1 MRWLYCWKRRDFLST
16 RQNFYFGVTH
26 CENSEVQIAVF
37 SKWNVLRKWKLV
49 QRFFFVY
56 LQPSVNKNSWNFAQF
71 WLYNLMT
78 SLWRHIIFATRKKP
92 LAPSIWPYFYSI
104 YRPYPIYENSYLAP
118 RHGAIKQKKCII
130 HFWACIL
137 IYRSWFIEHHQ
148 LSFNRYCKSLINCVV
163 KNQRT

>member
-1 MRWLYCWKRRDFLST
+1 MVILLKEERLSFNETEFL
-16 RQNFYFGVTH
+16 FWCH
-26 CENSEVQIAVF
+26 A
-37 SKWNVLRKWKLV
+37 LWKL
-49 QRFFFVY
+49 RSSNCCFFEMKRATEMETCAKIFFFVY